1 MSCRELVEL
10 VTEYLDDALS
20 PADRARFEAHLA
32 ECDDCSAYVAQFVQT
47 LDALGGLR
55 GEEPEPA
62 AVDALLEVFRGW
74 ARGHPAG

>member
-47 LDALGGLR
+47 LDALGGLS

-62 AVDALLEVFRGW
+62 TVDALLEVFRGW
-74 ARGHPAG
+74 ARSHPAG